1 MTELITRDYV
11 TDLDQDPQA
20 IVTAL
25 WTDPVE
31 SIQSYY
37 AAERG
42 WQIVAI
48 AARQR
53 PELADRYDREFY
65 NVIFDC
71 DEQNNVVYIVVK

>member
-11 TDLDQDPQA
+11 TDLDTDPQQ

-25 WTDPVE
+25 WTDPIE

-37 AAERG
+37 AAE
-42 WQIVAI
+42 
-48 AARQR
+48 R